1 MIEKDPIYNR
11 RYLLANLMQHE
22 NFGHINFSINFYVFY
37 DEMIERT
44 SDIHYSENLS
54 PFKYYMINAKKEKIQ
69 EIVKEI
75 KLKSLDYKQKKEENK
90 ENDGKKKEDTGK
102 NKEDNEEYNKEENKE
117 NNKKEKKE
125 EANEENKENNEKKKR
140 K

>member
-1 MIEKDPIYNR
+1 
-11 RYLLANLMQHE
+11 MQHE
-22 NFGHINFSINFYVFY
+22 NFGNINFSINFYAFY

-54 PFKYYMINAKKEKIQ
+54 PFKYYMINAKKDKIQ

-102 NKEDNEEYNKEENKE
+102 NKEDNEEDNKEEKKE

-125 EANEENKENNEKKKR
+125 EDNKENKEKKENDKEENNENNEEKKENVLPVR
-140 K
+140 